1 MGKEDYIE
9 MEGNVTVALPNAFF
23 RVKLDSGHEILCS
36 ISGKIRSNF
45 IKILVGDRV
54 TVEVSKYDVTKGR
67 ISYRTK
73 G

>member
-1 MGKEDYIE
+1 VGKEDYVE
-9 MEGNVTVALPNAFF
+9 MEGNVLTSLPNAMF

-54 TVEVSKYDVTKGR
+54 TVEISKYDVTKGR